1 MNHFFVN
8 QCSLFSNNSF
18 LPTDLPQLIKKCLDS
33 IHFSSSNIAK
43 IISHLHPSKAY
54 GPDMLSIIRMT
65 KLCRILICKPLSITF
80 IDCLNEGK
88 FPQKQKKANFIPVN
102 KKGSKQNLQNY
113 KPISLMSICS
123 KIFERLIYNKMFT
136 YFTENNFI
144 VQNNQGLDL
153 VTLVLTIY
161 LLLSTKFINRF
172 IRGLK
177 LEGFSQIYLKLSI
190 RYGMKVYFSN

>member
-1 MNHFFVN
+1 MVQKNLVFKSYFCSNKNMFFIEKFKALHYQLNISIAELKEKYYTILLRRLANHLTSPRTYWSILKTLLNNIKFPWIPPLFHETRFIADFKEKAELMNHFFVN

-18 LPTDLPQLIKKCLDS
+18 LPTDLPQLIKKCVDS

-88 FPQKQKKANFIPVN
+88 FPQK
-102 KKGSKQNLQNY
+102 
-113 KPISLMSICS
+113 
-123 KIFERLIYNKMFT
+123 
-136 YFTENNFI
+136 
-144 VQNNQGLDL
+144 
-153 VTLVLTIY
+153 
-161 LLLSTKFINRF
+161 
-172 IRGLK
+172 
-177 LEGFSQIYLKLSI
+177 
-190 RYGMKVYFSN
+190 